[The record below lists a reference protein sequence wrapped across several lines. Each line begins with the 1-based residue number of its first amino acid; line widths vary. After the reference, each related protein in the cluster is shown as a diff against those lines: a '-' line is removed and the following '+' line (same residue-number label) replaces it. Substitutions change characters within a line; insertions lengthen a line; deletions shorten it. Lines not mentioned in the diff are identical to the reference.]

1 VTIIPWILLD
11 VIAALVILGIL
22 YQLRGQ
28 IFTLVRFRAM
38 RGDDPRPALTR
49 RPRWLS
55 TQPAPNPDR
64 IPRWLAQRM
73 GPFPMTPYGGDW
85 NFFCYVHIAPG
96 RPVRIRSKRVDC
108 RHANITLYAPEHLR
122 GERSSAPPSLDAE
135 QLVCEDDGTYEIVI
149 AHEAS
154 GARNRLDPA
163 GSRHG
168 ILALRHY
175 VFMDGIDMH
184 YPEISSGDEIVIPGR
199 VVSGV
204 RSMFPRDDR
213 PQRLRF
219 GGRQP

>member
-1 VTIIPWILLD
+1 MTIIPWILLD
-11 VIAALVILGIL
+11 VVVALVILGIL
-22 YQLRGQ
+22 YQQRGQ

-38 RGDDPRPALTR
+38 RGDDPRPPLTR

-85 NFFCYVHIAPG
+85 NYFCYVHLAPG

-122 GERSSAPPSLDAE
+122 GERITAPPSLDAE

-149 AHEAS
+149 AHEPS

-184 YPEISSGDEIVIPGR
+184 YPEISWGDEIVMPAR

-213 PQRLRF
+213 PQRLRS
-219 GGRQP
+219 GGKQP